1 MVYGYAR
8 VSTKG
13 QAKDGNS
20 LEAQETALRNAGATE
35 IFKEAFTGTKKHRP
49 QLDKLLS
56 VLKDGDMLV
65 VTKLDRV
72 ARSATQ
78 GIELVQSLIEK
89 GVTENVLNMG
99 VMDNTPAGRLIRTV
113 MLAFAEFE
121 RDMIVERTQEGNA
134 IAKQNPDFREGR
146 PRKFS
151 KKQIE
156 HAMELLDTHS
166 FRQVEEMTGIS
177 ESTLH
182 RRVRERREI
191 DLREE
196 EEFLRNL

>member
-1 MVYGYAR
+1 MIYGYAR

-13 QAKDGNS
+13 QAKYGNS

-35 IFKEAFTGTKKHRP
+35 IFKETFTGMKKHRP

-56 VLKDGDMLV
+56 VLKDGDKLV

-72 ARSATQ
+72 ATSATQ
-78 GIELVQSLIEK
+78 GIELVQSLIDK
-89 GVTENVLNMG
+89 GVTVNVLNMG
-99 VMDNTPAGRLIRTV
+99 VMDNTPTGKLIRTV

-121 RDMIVERTQEGNA
+121 RDMIVERTQEGKA

-146 PRKFS
+146 PRKYS

-156 HAMELLDTHS
+156 LAMELLDTHS

-191 DLREE
+191 DLK